1 MAKLK
6 LAPKG
11 GHATGSWGV
20 VPGGNPTGR
29 EGVFDQLEVRRKLD
43 RLRWVFVRGGNST
56 GRNGVPITQHMA
68 KPKFI
73 EDQDQLE
80 KLAPVMKAP
89 IKRHVFV
96 CNGKSCSQ
104 VGSAEVKAEFVRIL
118 EEKGLRQGK
127 ESKGRNPMGE
137 IVLTDCGSVGF
148 CSIGVAV
155 LVYPEGVWYGQVQAE
170 DVPEII
176 EEHLEKGRVVERL
189 ALIELD
195 PS

>member
-1 MAKLK
+1 MA
-6 LAPKG
+6 
-11 GHATGSWGV
+11 
-20 VPGGNPTGR
+20 
-29 EGVFDQLEVRRKLD
+29 
-43 RLRWVFVRGGNST
+43 
-56 GRNGVPITQHMA
+56 I
-68 KPKFI
+68 PKFI
-73 EDQDQLE
+73 DDQEQLE

-104 VGSAEVKAEFVRIL
+104 VGSAEVKAEFERIL
-118 EEKGLRQGK
+118 EAKGLRQGK

-155 LVYPEGVWYGQVQAE
+155 LVYPEGVWYGQVQAK

-176 EEHLEKGRVVERL
+176 EEHLEKGNVVERL
-189 ALIELD
+189 ALIELNEEN
-195 PS
+195 S

>member
-6 LAPKG
+6 
-11 GHATGSWGV
+11 
-20 VPGGNPTGR
+20 
-29 EGVFDQLEVRRKLD
+29 
-43 RLRWVFVRGGNST
+43 
-56 GRNGVPITQHMA
+56 I
-68 KPKFI
+68 I
-73 EDQDQLE
+73 EDREQLE

-104 VGSAEVKAEFVRIL
+104 VGSAEVKAEFERIL
-118 EEKGLRQGK
+118 EAKCLRQGK

-137 IVLTDCGSVGF
+137 VVLTDCGSVGF

-155 LVYPEGVWYGQVQAE
+155 LVYPEGVWYGQVQAD

-176 EEHLEKGRVVERL
+176 EEHLEKGNIVGRL
-189 ALIELD
+189 ALIEMNQPD
-195 PS
+195 S

>member
-1 MAKLK
+1 MQAAGSSWQNK
-6 LAPKG
+6 KG
-11 GHATGSWGV
+11 
-20 VPGGNPTGR
+20 
-29 EGVFDQLEVRRKLD
+29 
-43 RLRWVFVRGGNST
+43 
-56 GRNGVPITQHMA
+56 MA

-73 EDQDQLE
+73 EDREQLS
-80 KLAPVMKAP
+80 KLAPVMNAP

-104 VGSAEVKAEFVRIL
+104 VGSAEVKAEFERIL

-155 LVYPEGVWYGQVQAE
+155 LVYPEGVWYGQVRAE
-170 DVPEII
+170 DVREII
-176 EEHLEKGRVVERL
+176 EEHLEKGSIVKRL
-189 ALIELD
+189 ALINLD
-195 PS
+195 EKD